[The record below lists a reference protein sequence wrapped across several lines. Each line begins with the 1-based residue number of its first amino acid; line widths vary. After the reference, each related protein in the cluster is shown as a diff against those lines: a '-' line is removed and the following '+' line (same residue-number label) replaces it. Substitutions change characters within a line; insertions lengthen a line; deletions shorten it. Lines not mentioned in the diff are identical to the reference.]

1 MKQILIAGNVA
12 YPTAAADYLAVDA
25 GAIAVFNKGAL
36 VAAPTGTGD
45 PVLTDTISIVLGRS
59 ADNGGPISIN
69 EIDLKTLNIVKGA
82 YKAATKFTAAV
93 TIPTPVIGKDY
104 TIIVMKKG
112 VQFNE
117 RATWTSTIQAV
128 DGDTATTL
136 AEKLVKSIN
145 GNTIGSEVTAT
156 NAAGKIT
163 ITAVKSGADYNI
175 VPADKL
181 TGVAVTDVTIGF
193 PAYGDKAFV
202 ANLASEAAAD
212 RGFEYT
218 YRDGDSVNPGYPMA
232 VDASSYTIY
241 TLHFA
246 NHRKTGTR
254 DEPTKQY
261 VTIAVP
267 TGAAQI
273 TTLDKIFALD
283 RK

>member
-12 YPTAAADYLAVDA
+12 YPTAAADYLAVAA
-25 GAIAVFNKGAL
+25 GAVAVFNKGAL
-36 VAAPTGTGD
+36 LVTPTGTGD
-45 PVLTDTISIVLGRS
+45 PILTEPISIVLGR
-59 ADNGGPISIN
+59 AAANGGPIAIN
-69 EIDLKTLNIVKGA
+69 EIDVKTLSVVKGV
-82 YKAATKFTAAV
+82 YKAGTKFTAAI

-117 RATWTSTIQAV
+117 RATWTSTVQAV

-136 AEKLVKSIN
+136 ATKLVKSIN
-145 GNTIGSEVTAT
+145 DNTIGSEVTAT

-163 ITAVKSGADYNI
+163 ITAVKTGVDYNV

-181 TGVAVTDVTIGF
+181 MGTAVTDVTIGF
-193 PAYGDKAFV
+193 PAYGDGTFV

-232 VDASSYTIY
+232 VDADSYTIY

-246 NHRKTGTR
+246 NHRKTGTH

-273 TTLDKIFALD
+273 ASLDKIFALE